1 MTRDDSAAVPQ
12 QRPYQELAALARS
25 GRGDELTDQER
36 DIVGVGAGGAAVAA
50 LLLGIFGLGPV
61 GLVPAV
67 RAVRRGGTAS
77 WIGRLGLLLCAT
89 STAIVVGALLFAA
102 LT

>member
-1 MTRDDSAAVPQ
+1 MTRDDTTAGQ
-12 QRPYQELAALARS
+12 QRPYQEIAALARA
-25 GRGDELTDQER
+25 GRGGELTEQER
-36 DIVGVGAGGAAVAA
+36 DVVGAGAGVAAVAA

-67 RAVRRGGTAS
+67 RAVRREGSAS
-77 WIGRLGLLLCAT
+77 WIGWLGLLLCAT
-89 STAIVVGALLFAA
+89 STAIVVGALVFAA

>member
-1 MTRDDSAAVPQ
+1 MTRDDPAVPQ
-12 QRPYQELAALARS
+12 QRPYREVAALARS
-25 GRGDELTDQER
+25 GRGDELTEQER
-36 DIVGVGAGGAAVAA
+36 DMAGVGAGGAAIAA
-50 LLLGIFGLGPV
+50 LLLGIFGLGPI

-77 WIGRLGLLLCAT
+77 WIGWLGLLLCAT
-89 STAIVVGALLFAA
+89 STAIIVGALAFAA

>member
-1 MTRDDSAAVPQ
+1 MTRDDPAAPES
-12 QRPYQELAALARS
+12 RSYQELAALARS
-25 GRGDELTDQER
+25 GRGDELTEKER
-36 DIVGVGAGGAAVAA
+36 DLVGAGAGGAALAA
-50 LLLGIFGLGPV
+50 LLLGIFGLGPI

-67 RAVRRGGTAS
+67 HAVRRGGPAA

-89 STAIVVGALLFAA
+89 STTIIVGAAIFAA

>member
-1 MTRDDSAAVPQ
+1 MTRDDPAAPP

-25 GRGDELTDQER
+25 GRGDELTSQER
-36 DIVGVGAGGAAVAA
+36 DVVGVGAGGSAVAA
-50 LLLGIFGLGPV
+50 LLLGVLGLGPV

-67 RAVRRGGTAS
+67 RAARRGGTAS
-77 WIGRLGLLLCAT
+77 WVGRLGLLLCAT
-89 STAIVVGALLFAA
+89 STAIIVGALLFAA

>member
-1 MTRDDSAAVPQ
+1 MTREDPAAPR
-12 QRPYQELAALARS
+12 QRPYQELASLARS
-25 GRGDELTDQER
+25 GRGGELTDQER
-36 DIVGVGAGGAAVAA
+36 DIVGAGAGASAVAA
-50 LLLGIFGLGPV
+50 LLLGLFGLGPV